1 MIIWT
6 KIDHY
11 RMNVKLFIAYASIS
25 MISPHFF
32 QNGGMVAIAAVKHW
46 DLKPLLFGLLF
57 LCFADAAFTD
67 IGLRL
72 FLIDELNPLVKRLY
86 ESSIIGYY
94 AMKLLLPL
102 SLILIYYRTNNRV
115 WLNPCI
121 LVTAL
126 LYFIV
131 NIYHFIW
138 ISYVA

>member
-1 MIIWT
+1 
-6 KIDHY
+6 
-11 RMNVKLFIAYASIS
+11 
-25 MISPHFF
+25 MISSHFF

-57 LCFADAAFTD
+57 LCFADASFTD

-86 ESSIIGYY
+86 EWNIIGYY

-102 SLILIYYRTNNRV
+102 FLILIYYRTNNRV